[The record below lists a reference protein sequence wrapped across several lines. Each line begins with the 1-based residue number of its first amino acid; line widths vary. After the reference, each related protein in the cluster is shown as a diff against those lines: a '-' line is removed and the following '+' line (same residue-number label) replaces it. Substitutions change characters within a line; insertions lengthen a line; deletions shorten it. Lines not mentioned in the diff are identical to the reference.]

1 MPSNPTRRLG
11 AQLGEPA
18 LIVEK
23 AAGVASITL
32 NRPEQMNALDWN
44 TVRSLGAAFRDLE
57 ADKSTRVLLIAG
69 RGKAF
74 SAGGDLEG
82 YRTLYRRP
90 DEFRRFLQDFFALL
104 NALETSRIVSIAA
117 VGGYCLAGGLE
128 LMLACDLAIAST
140 AARIGDAHL
149 NFGQLP
155 GAGGSQRL
163 PRAIGAQ
170 RARDLMYTGRWVD
183 GAEAE
188 RIGLVARVVPAA
200 ELEATARKLAGEILQ
215 KSPAGVAHAKTL
227 LREGSQMSLD
237 NALRFEMDVVHE
249 WATTHP
255 DAMEGLAAFAEKRKP
270 RFA

>member
-1 MPSNPTRRLG
+1 MRQSEAMSEQG
-11 AQLGEPA
+11 
-18 LIVEK
+18 LIIER
-23 AAGVASITL
+23 AGGVATVTL
-32 NRPEQMNALDWN
+32 NRPERMNALDWE
-44 TVRSLGAAFRDLE
+44 TVRSLFAAFRELE
-57 ADKSTRVLLIAG
+57 TEKAIRVALITG

-82 YRTLYRRP
+82 YRSLYRRP
-90 DEFRRFLQDFFALL
+90 DDFRRFLEDFFALL
-104 NALETSRIVSIAA
+104 ESLERSRIVVIAA
-117 VGGYCLAGGLE
+117 VNGYCLAGGLE
-128 LMLACDLAIAST
+128 LMLACDLAIASSE
-140 AARIGDAHL
+140 ARIGDAHL

-188 RIGLVARVVPAA
+188 RIGLVARVVPAGKLILA
-200 ELEATARKLAGEILQ
+200 ARALADEILL
-215 KSPAGVAHAKTL
+215 KSPAGVTRAKTL
-227 LREGSQMSLD
+227 LREGLKMSLEK
-237 NALRFEMDVVHE
+237 ALRFEIDLVHE

-270 RFA
+270 RFLSAE